1 MSSKAEFPKPNQVK
15 AARAL
20 LWWTQGDLAE
30 AASCARQT
38 INDFE
43 TGKHMPI
50 GNNLAAIVRA
60 LSAAG
65 VVFGDDGSVKLGAGR

>member
-1 MSSKAEFPKPNQVK
+1 
-15 AARAL
+15 
-20 LWWTQGDLAE
+20 
-30 AASCARQT
+30 
-38 INDFE
+38 
-43 TGKHMPI
+43 MPI